1 MGVVAVYA
9 AVRHQSEHMKGRIM
23 FFAVFNCC
31 EELRNLEKVPVLNGF
46 CDSGQFL
53 VYDTACSHVQMT
65 YLRVA
70 HLSLGKS
77 HCHAASL
84 ALYKGALA
92 HELVHN
98 RSLALAYSVVLAV
111 IVQSVAV

>member
-1 MGVVAVYA
+1 MLDVAVNA
-9 AVRHQSEHMKGRIM
+9 AVRQQSHDMERRPLRL
-23 FFAVFNCC
+23 AVVHCGNIGLVC
-31 EELRNLEKVPVLNGF
+31 EKVPVLNGF

-53 VYDTACSHVQMT
+53 VYDTACSHVQMA

-77 HCHAASL
+77 HCHAAGL
-84 ALYKGALA
+84 AFYKGALA

-98 RSLALAYSVVLAV
+98 RSLSLAYSVVLAV

>member
-1 MGVVAVYA
+1 MA
-9 AVRHQSEHMKGRIM
+9 
-23 FFAVFNCC
+23 
-31 EELRNLEKVPVLNGF
+31 
-46 CDSGQFL
+46 
-53 VYDTACSHVQMT
+53 

-77 HCHAASL
+77 HCHAAGL